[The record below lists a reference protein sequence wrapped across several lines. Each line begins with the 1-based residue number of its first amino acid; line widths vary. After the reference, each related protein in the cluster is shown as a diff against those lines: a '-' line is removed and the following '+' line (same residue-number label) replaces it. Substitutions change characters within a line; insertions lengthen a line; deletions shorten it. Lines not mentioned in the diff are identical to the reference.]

1 MIRKPSDWLHLS
13 EVNGLNLQGTE
24 NWYLN
29 NGIKNKENMKKI
41 RKHHLQIHQRLKR
54 LLKLFFIKFDYN
66 IFQILY
72 SFFVIF
78 LLNF

>member
-29 NGIKNKENMKKI
+29 NGIKNKETSPKDSSKAKKI
-41 RKHHLQIHQRLKR
+41 VKI
-54 LLKLFFIKFDYN
+54 
-66 IFQILY
+66 ILY
-72 SFFVIF
+72 KI
-78 LLNF
+78 